1 MRILGIDPGSLVTGY
16 GLIESDGVR
25 NRHVD
30 SGALRLGAGD
40 MAARLRLL
48 FEGVTELVRRETPE
62 QAAVECV
69 FMNKNADSAL
79 KLGQARGVVIAAL
92 AVAGVPV
99 FEYAPRAIKQAVVG
113 TGAAAKEQVQHMV
126 AVLLGLKGELQAD
139 AADAL
144 AVALCH
150 GHQQSPRA
158 ALTRAVPGRRRGV
171 RWSAAP

>member
-1 MRILGIDPGSLVTGY
+1 LGIDPGSLVMGY

-25 NRHVD
+25 SRHLE
-30 SGALRLGAGD
+30 SGALRLGTGD
-40 MAARLRLL
+40 MPARLKLL
-48 FEGVTELVRRETPE
+48 FEGVTSLVRREAPE

-113 TGAAAKEQVQHMV
+113 TGGAAKEQVQHMV
-126 AVLLGLKGELQAD
+126 GVLLGLKGALQAD

-150 GHQQSPRA
+150 GHRQSPCA
-158 ALTRAVPGRRRGV
+158 ALPRVPSSRRRGL
-171 RWSAAP
+171 RWSAVP